1 MAEIDKGRSDVVV
14 VGVAAMDMVARVDK
28 LPQPDDLVLA
38 QQFEYSPGGAG
49 ANVAAALSRLGCE
62 TVFLGRVG
70 DDENGRL
77 LIQSFKDAG
86 VMTDMIGVD
95 QGLSTPTC
103 FITVSDSGERTIIA
117 LGNATIISK
126 AEELNLDVIH
136 QAKAL
141 YLSDVDG
148 ELVCTAA
155 REAHRGGAT
164 VFYGPGGWIV
174 SKGVENLAPLLKD
187 VDVLLVSRT
196 EAEIL
201 APGAAPEAATRALLQ
216 MGVPIVVQ
224 TVGAEGVLVGS
235 EDNTVH
241 IPASAVQNIVDTTG
255 AGDAFAAGLIAGH
268 LEGKSWAS
276 AARVGGN
283 VASFKIGH
291 LGARSGI
298 PSRADLA
305 ALEDK

>member
-1 MAEIDKGRSDVVV
+1 MSAMIKSRADVVV
-14 VGVAAMDMVARVDK
+14 VGVAAMDMVARVDR

-49 ANVAAALSRLGCE
+49 ANVAAALSRLGCK
-62 TVFLGRVG
+62 TIFLGRVG

-86 VMTDMIGVD
+86 VQTDKIGVD

-103 FITVSDSGERTIIA
+103 FIAVSDSGERTIIA

-126 AEELNLDVIH
+126 AEELNLNAIR

-174 SKGVENLAPLLKD
+174 SKGIENLAPLLKD

-201 APGAAPEAATRALLQ
+201 VPESTPEAATRALLQ
-216 MGVPIVVQ
+216 MGIPVVVQ

-235 EDNTVH
+235 GGNIDH
-241 IPASAVQNIVDTTG
+241 IPAVAVQTIVDTTG

-268 LEGKSWAS
+268 IEGKSWAS
-276 AARVGGN
+276 AARMGGV

-298 PSRADLA
+298 PSRKDIL
-305 ALEDK
+305 ALEE